1 MIRLALSP
9 FPPSSDDAGCTC
21 DARHWDRTGRRCW
34 AARVSLV
41 LRQVSAG
48 DHLPEGEELQR
59 EQLHTIWQLAA
70 VQQFL
75 RSFRSA
81 LGVSPLTLEDFHTA
95 FLECSSALKVSAR
108 ARRAGGA
115 ASAPGGMRA
124 VCLFFFYRTRVSGA
138 SVSDK
143 KHHCAGDS
151 SSADDAGG
159 RAQEGA

>member
-1 MIRLALSP
+1 MSRFALP
-9 FPPSSDDAGCTC
+9 PLFPSSDDAGCTC
-21 DARHWDRTGRRCW
+21 VARLWDRTSRRCC

-41 LRQVSAG
+41 LRQVSLG

-75 RSFRSA
+75 RSFKSA

-108 ARRAGGA
+108 APRRWR
-115 ASAPGGMRA
+115 SQRA
-124 VCLFFFYRTRVSGA
+124 RANACSVPLLLPHTRVR
-138 SVSDK
+138 SVGV
-143 KHHCAGDS
+143 C
-151 SSADDAGG
+151 
-159 RAQEGA
+159 